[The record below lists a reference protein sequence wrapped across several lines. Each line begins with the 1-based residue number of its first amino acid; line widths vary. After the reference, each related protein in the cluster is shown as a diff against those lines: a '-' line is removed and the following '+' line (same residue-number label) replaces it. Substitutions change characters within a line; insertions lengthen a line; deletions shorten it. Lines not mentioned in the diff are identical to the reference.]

1 MSASAALWW
10 SSKAKL
16 IDQLEDLPI
25 KRLSAQ
31 PLAHLVPAWGSACS
45 QAVRQGAV
53 PTIWVLAR
61 HAVDTERLPDAR
73 TSRRASANPRELST
87 SPPSTGRWRAGRP
100 RSKAKAIVGPS
111 LLLSI

>member
-16 IDQLEDLPI
+16 IDQLEDLPDQAAHARRWRTWCRC
-25 KRLSAQ
+25 KR
-31 PLAHLVPAWGSACS
+31 ACS
-45 QAVRQGAV
+45 QAVRQGRV

-73 TSRRASANPRELST
+73 TSSRASANPRELST